1 MDLEVLKK
9 QREEILEE
17 IKNRGYNSLR
27 YSILDNQSTKREW
40 ENRIEFENG
49 TYFVYATMDRASY
62 NKKREFENFEDA
74 KRRFFELLDL
84 TVKISRR
91 NVEKNKPTEYS
102 SPLWSD

>member
-1 MDLEVLKK
+1 
-9 QREEILEE
+9 
-17 IKNRGYNSLR
+17 
-27 YSILDNQSTKREW
+27 
-40 ENRIEFENG
+40 
-49 TYFVYATMDRASY
+49 MDRASY
-62 NKKREFENFEDA
+62 NKKREFENFEDV

>member
-1 MDLEVLKK
+1 MDLKLEKQKNELLQEV
-9 QREEILEE
+9 QS
-17 IKNRGYNSLR
+17 RGYESLR
-27 YSILDNQSTKREW
+27 YCLLESENVHKREW
-40 ENRIEFENG
+40 ENRIDFENG
-49 TYFVYATMDRASY
+49 KYLVYATMDRASY
-62 NKKREFENFEDA
+62 NKKREFENFEDV

>member
-49 TYFVYATMDRASY
+49 TYFVYATMDRASVMGKY
-62 NKKREFENFEDA
+62 EFQDFLEA
-74 KRRFFELLDL
+74 KACFFESLDL
-84 TVKISRR
+84 TVKSNRWR
-91 NVEKNKPTEYS
+91 VEDKEETDYPS
-102 SPLWSD
+102 LLWDK